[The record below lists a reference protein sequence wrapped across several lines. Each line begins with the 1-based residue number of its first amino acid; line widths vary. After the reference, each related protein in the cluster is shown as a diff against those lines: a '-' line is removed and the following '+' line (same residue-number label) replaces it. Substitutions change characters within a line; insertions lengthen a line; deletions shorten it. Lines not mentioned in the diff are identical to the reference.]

1 MSENGRNDIQWG
13 ICLDVEACGSKLFQT
28 VVQYAADTS
37 NDKVTILSPSVDCQ
51 VNKTDIIEL
60 QESPE
65 YVYGEDVS
73 PYNHPDITGTVV
85 HIGWHFKRNCCFYK
99 IKIGKKIKSRRY
111 FENELISGE
120 GAGKAEGRDLVFFHD
135 GDLPLPGILYKLTSP
150 L

>member
-1 MSENGRNDIQWG
+1 MRKGKLVSENGRNDIQWG

-60 QESPE
+60 QEFPE

-120 GAGKAEGRDLVFFHD
+120 GAGKTGIDETGEYFAET
-135 GDLPLPGILYKLTSP
+135 I
-150 L
+150 